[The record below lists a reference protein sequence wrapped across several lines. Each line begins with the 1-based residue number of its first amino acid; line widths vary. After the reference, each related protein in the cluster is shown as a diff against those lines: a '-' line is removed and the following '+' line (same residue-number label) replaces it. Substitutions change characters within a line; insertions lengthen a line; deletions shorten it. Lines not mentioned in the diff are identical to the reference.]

1 MDSNVATKLHVMCSF
16 LVENVK
22 DFCMSSTH
30 ITVRFNGIVKLA
42 HQQMFSLASD
52 LNLEKKTCLDPSKV
66 QMLEVT

>member
-1 MDSNVATKLHVMCSF
+1 MDSNVATNLHVMCSF

-30 ITVRFNGIVKLA
+30 MTVRFNGNVKLA

-52 LNLEKKTCLDPSKV
+52 I
-66 QMLEVT
+66 